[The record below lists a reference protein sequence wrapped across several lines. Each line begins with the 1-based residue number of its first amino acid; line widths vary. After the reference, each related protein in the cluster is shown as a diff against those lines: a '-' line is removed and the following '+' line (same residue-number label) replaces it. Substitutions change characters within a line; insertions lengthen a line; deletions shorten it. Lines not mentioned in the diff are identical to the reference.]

1 MRREAAWEQSHERR
15 KKRKRHQCLETQFE
29 SLNHTVPEALSVL
42 EIEDNKFSF
51 WLKTV
56 WVFCLFLSL
65 QPREY
70 RLIQPPCSKPQMA
83 PLCPEQE
90 AGTLDSRPHLPS
102 FLVSALAHP
111 SQAPGHPRLTAVPQ
125 THHRDSTCRFPFP
138 SFPLSPLG
146 HFLLTLQTRL
156 RRHLP
161 QKSP

>member
-15 KKRKRHQCLETQFE
+15 KKRKRHWCLETQFE

-42 EIEDNKFSF
+42 EIEDKKIQLLAQDSLGF
-51 WLKTV
+51 
-56 WVFCLFLSL
+56 LFLSL

-102 FLVSALAHP
+102 FLVSAPAHP
-111 SQAPGHPRLTAVPQ
+111 SQAPGHPRLMAVPQ
-125 THHRDSTCRFPFP
+125 THHRDST
-138 SFPLSPLG
+138 
-146 HFLLTLQTRL
+146 
-156 RRHLP
+156 
-161 QKSP
+161 